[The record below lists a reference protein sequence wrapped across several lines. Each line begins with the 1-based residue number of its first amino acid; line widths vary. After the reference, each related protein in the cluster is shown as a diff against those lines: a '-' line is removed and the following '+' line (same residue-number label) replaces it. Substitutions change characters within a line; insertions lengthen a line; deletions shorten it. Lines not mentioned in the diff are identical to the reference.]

1 MGTRE
6 ERMLNT
12 GKRELGGAQPGRA
25 HPKCA
30 GRPGIDSVKETL
42 RSNAGLLQT
51 DLYLNPDPLCRL
63 IGEPNETQVKL
74 EGQKFNALVDSGSM
88 VSQITVSLA
97 KALKLDIKQL
107 QTLIPM
113 EGAGG
118 ISVPYLGY
126 VEATLGIP
134 EVEAFDEDCL
144 FLVVSDHTYGRRV
157 PITIGTL
164 HIDLII
170 ERATKEELDKISIA
184 WGRGQLFRQIQ
195 ARQVQLTNQDE
206 LGKVQG
212 TVKLMKKVRLK
223 PNQTLKVSG
232 KGTHPLNSKRVNVIV
247 EPIDEEYGE
256 YAIPSYSFLRSN
268 SK

>member
-1 MGTRE
+1 MGTHE

-12 GKRELGGAQPGRA
+12 GKRELGGAQLGRA
-25 HPKCA
+25 HSKCA
-30 GRPGIDSVKETL
+30 RRPGVDSVKETL
-42 RSNAGLLQT
+42 RSNTGLLQT
-51 DLYLNPDPLCRL
+51 DLYLNPDPLCRF
-63 IGEPNETQVKL
+63 ISEPNETQVKL

-113 EGAGG
+113 ERAGG
-118 ISVPYLGY
+118 INVPYLGY

-144 FLVVSDHTYGRRV
+144 FLVISDHTYGRRV

-170 ERATKEELDKISIA
+170 EKATKKELDKISIA
-184 WGRGQLFRQIQ
+184 CGGGVNCFDRSRQ
-195 ARQVQLTNQDE
+195 
-206 LGKVQG
+206 GKY
-212 TVKLMKKVRLK
+212 
-223 PNQTLKVSG
+223 N
-232 KGTHPLNSKRVNVIV
+232 
-247 EPIDEEYGE
+247 
-256 YAIPSYSFLRSN
+256 
-268 SK
+268 